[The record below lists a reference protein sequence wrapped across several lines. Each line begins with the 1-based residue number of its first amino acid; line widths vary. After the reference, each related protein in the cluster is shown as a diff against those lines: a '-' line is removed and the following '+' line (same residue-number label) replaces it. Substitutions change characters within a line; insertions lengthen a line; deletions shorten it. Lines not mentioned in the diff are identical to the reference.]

1 MLVTL
6 FNSVLIQ
13 ASTYL
18 SRPMITYK
26 LLTMHANTF
35 VVGSFGALY
44 ALFPLL
50 LAIPLGRW
58 INQFGE
64 GRFILYGTVMIA
76 LSTLL
81 LMSVTATWLMVFAVA
96 ALGTAQLLC
105 MAGAQALFA
114 NRSPNGNYERFFG
127 LYTFSAALGQLI
139 GPLIGTVAAGSSGV
153 LPKSTSHGFFAAAIL
168 ALIGIVPLYKWLP
181 MSPTVDVS
189 AKESKSQISLAQ
201 VLSNP
206 GMKTAMFTSLAISSS
221 VDVLVVFL
229 PVFGKERGF
238 SAGAIGVVLAI
249 RAATSMV
256 FRLFLAPMTAK
267 FGFRRLLIASIVVS
281 SLACIVAT
289 TATNVLFLAI
299 VIAVAGFSLGL
310 GQPMTMAWVS
320 RMSKDPERS
329 FAISVR
335 LAGNR
340 FGQFLLPAIA
350 GVVAGGFG
358 AGAVFISLAL
368 LMGSSGVLA
377 QTKLKE

>member
-1 MLVTL
+1 
-6 FNSVLIQ
+6 
-13 ASTYL
+13 
-18 SRPMITYK
+18 
-26 LLTMHANTF
+26 
-35 VVGSFGALY
+35 
-44 ALFPLL
+44 
-50 LAIPLGRW
+50 
-58 INQFGE
+58 
-64 GRFILYGTVMIA
+64 
-76 LSTLL
+76 
-81 LMSVTATWLMVFAVA
+81 
-96 ALGTAQLLC
+96 
-105 MAGAQALFA
+105 
-114 NRSPNGNYERFFG
+114 
-127 LYTFSAALGQLI
+127 
-139 GPLIGTVAAGSSGV
+139 
-153 LPKSTSHGFFAAAIL
+153 
-168 ALIGIVPLYKWLP
+168 